1 MTSKIQA
8 VAPRLS
14 DEETDPIEQDETEGI
29 ASSIVE
35 GSGWLPWDM
44 EDIADIKRL
53 IATKM
58 PEKSKKVLDAFL
70 QGFSYNDIGM
80 TEKHWRY
87 HFAAGIDIIKKELK
101 L

>member
-87 HFAAGIDIIKKELK
+87 HFAAGIDIIKQELK

>member
-35 GSGWLPWDM
+35 GSGWLPWDI

-87 HFAAGIDIIKKELK
+87 HFAAGIDIIKQELK

>member
-87 HFAAGIDIIKKELK
+87 HFAAGIEFIKKELK

>member
-14 DEETDPIEQDETEGI
+14 DEETDPIEQDESEGI

-35 GSGWLPWDM
+35 SSGWLPWDA
-44 EDIADIKRL
+44 EDVSDIKRL
-53 IATKM
+53 IAKM
-58 PEKSKKVLDAFL
+58 PEKQRKVLDAFL
-70 QGFSYNDIGM
+70 QGFSYNDIGIS
-80 TEKHWRY
+80 EKTWRY
-87 HFAAGIDIIKKELK
+87 HFAAGIEFIKKELK

>member
-87 HFAAGIDIIKKELK
+87 HFAAGIEIIKKELK

>member
-1 MTSKIQA
+1 MTSKVQA

-14 DEETDPIEQDETEGI
+14 DEDPDPIEQDESESI
-29 ASSIVE
+29 ASSIIE

-44 EDIADIKRL
+44 EDMDDIKRL
-53 IATKM
+53 MSKNM
-58 PEKSKKVLDAFL
+58 PEKSRKVLDAFL
-70 QGFSYNDIGM
+70 QGLSYNDIGM

-87 HFAAGIDIIKKELK
+87 HFDAGVEFIKGEFK

>member
-80 TEKHWRY
+80 SEKTWRY
-87 HFAAGIDIIKKELK
+87 HFAAGINIIKRELK

>member
-14 DEETDPIEQDETEGI
+14 DEEMDVIEQDESEGI
-29 ASSIVE
+29 SSSMLE
-35 GSGWLPWDM
+35 GGGWLPWDV
-44 EDIADIKRL
+44 EDVADIRRL
-53 IATKM
+53 ICTKM

-70 QGFSYNDIGM
+70 QGLSYNDIGL

-87 HFAAGIDIIKKELK
+87 HFAAGVAFIKKELK

>member
-14 DEETDPIEQDETEGI
+14 DEETDPIEQDESEGI

-35 GSGWLPWDM
+35 GNGWLPWDM
-44 EDIADIKRL
+44 DDIGDIKR
-53 IATKM
+53 IISTKM

-70 QGFSYNDIGM
+70 QGLSYNDIGL
-80 TEKHWRY
+80 TEKYWRY
-87 HFAAGIDIIKKELK
+87 HFEAGIELIKKELK
-101 L
+101 V

>member
-14 DEETDPIEQDETEGI
+14 DEETDPIEQDESEGI
-29 ASSIVE
+29 ASSIAENV
-35 GSGWLPWDM
+35 GWVPWSI
-44 EDIADIKRL
+44 EDISEIKRL
-53 IATKM
+53 INNKM
-58 PEKSKKVLDAFL
+58 PEKPKKVLDAFL

-87 HFAAGIDIIKKELK
+87 HFDAGIELIKKELK

>member
-35 GSGWLPWDM
+35 GSGWLPWDI

-58 PEKSKKVLDAFL
+58 PEKSKKV
-70 QGFSYNDIGM
+70 IM
-80 TEKHWRY
+80 TLE
-87 HFAAGIDIIKKELK
+87 
-101 L
+101 